1 MIRHVSLSLALT
13 IGALSTTAFAAENPI
28 ATRKAIMKSVGA
40 AAGAGGGMLKG
51 EIPFNPAVAN
61 LALRTMNAAAHSV
74 GDYFP
79 EDSKTGMETEASP
92 KIWEDMA
99 GFSEKLAKFKA
110 DSDAAAAA
118 KPADLESF
126 KAAFGSVVQNCKGCH
141 EGYRVKK
148 N

>member
-1 MIRHVSLSLALT
+1 MIRHVSLALAL
-13 IGALSTTAFAAENPI
+13 ALGFASTAAFSADDPI
-28 ATRKAIMKSVGA
+28 STRKAIMKSVGA

-61 LALRTMNAAAHSV
+61 LALRTMDAAASTF

-79 EDSKTGMETEASP
+79 DGSQSGMDTEASP

-99 GFSEKLAKFKA
+99 GFDAKVADFKA
-110 DSDAAAAA
+110 ATAAAVEA
-118 KPADLESF
+118 KPADLDSF
-126 KAAFGSVVQNCKGCH
+126 KAAFGNVAQNCKSCH

-148 N
+148 